1 MDAVSNL
8 AAGPKRL
15 IDPYRPADPIAY
27 YRGQPVSQ
35 RAFLQQLTA
44 LAQGLP
50 KDGRV
55 INLCRNRYHFLL
67 GFGAALQVRC
77 ASILPPNRQPGTLRA
92 IAGAYP
98 GSVCLYDEPGA
109 NPFADL
115 GIECIR
121 VDTQQ
126 AAEGI
131 GGEPPLIAPGQ
142 LAVIASTSGSTGQPI
157 PHDKLWFTLCGTARL
172 LARRLVTAGERPA
185 IVATVPSQHMYGLE
199 MTIMMALQGGC
210 VMSDSHPFH
219 VRDITE
225 VLHCLPHPRML
236 VTTPIHLR
244 HMLRSLTPMPVV
256 ERVVS
261 ATAPLD
267 QSLATA
273 AETQFGGRLD
283 EIFGFTEAGS
293 IATRHSSAEQSWT
306 LLDGVQVRPEKN
318 RTLVTGQHLPRP
330 EVLHDII
337 AGIDGQRFDY
347 LGRAADMI
355 NVGGKRASLVALT
368 ARLLDIDGVVDGVVF
383 VPGEGAQRPAALVVS
398 ELGERQIIA
407 SLARSVDPVL
417 LPRPVK
423 KVARIPR
430 NPTGKVT
437 RESLQQLLGDD
448 GG

>member
-1 MDAVSNL
+1 
-8 AAGPKRL
+8 
-15 IDPYRPADPIAY
+15 
-27 YRGQPVSQ
+27 
-35 RAFLQQLTA
+35 
-44 LAQGLP
+44 
-50 KDGRV
+50 V

-92 IAGAYP
+92 IAAAYP
-98 GSVCLYDEPGA
+98 GSVCLHDDRGA
-109 NPFADL
+109 NAFANL

-126 AAEGI
+126 GVEGI
-131 GGEPPLIAPGQ
+131 SGEPPLIAPRQ
-142 LAVIASTSGSTGQPI
+142 LAVIASTSGSTGQPVS
-157 PHDKLWFTLCGTARL
+157 HDKFWFTLCATARL

-199 MTIMMALQGGC
+199 MTIMMVLQGGC
-210 VMSDSHPFH
+210 VMSDSHPFYAH
-219 VRDITE
+219 DITA
-225 VLHCLPHPRML
+225 VLHGLPHPRML

-244 HMLRSLTPMPVV
+244 HMLRSLSPMPVV

-267 QSLATA
+267 QSLARA
-273 AETQFGGRLD
+273 AEMQFGGRLD

-293 IATRHSSAEQSWT
+293 IATRQSSVEQSWS
-306 LLDGVQVRPEKN
+306 LLDGMKVRPEKN
-318 RTLVTGQHLPRP
+318 ATYVTGLHLPRP
-330 EVLHDII
+330 EVLHDIV
-337 AGIDGQRFDY
+337 AAIDEQRFDY

-355 NVGGKRASLVALT
+355 NVGGKRASLVELT
-368 ARLLDIDGVVDGVVF
+368 ARLLDIDGVDDGVVF
-383 VPGEGAQRPAALVVS
+383 MPGEGAQRPAALVVS

-423 KVARIPR
+423 KVTRIPR

-437 RESLQQLLGDD
+437 RESLHQMLGAD
-448 GG
+448 GE